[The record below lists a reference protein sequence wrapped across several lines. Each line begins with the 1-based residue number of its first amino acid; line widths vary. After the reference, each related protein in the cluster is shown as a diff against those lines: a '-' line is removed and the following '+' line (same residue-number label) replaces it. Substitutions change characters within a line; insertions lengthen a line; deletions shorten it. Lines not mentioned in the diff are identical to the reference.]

1 MSNTEEAVLLDSVIL
16 IDLLNG
22 IEKAQTYLQSVRRNA
37 VLSVITRAEVLAGT
51 TNPKN
56 ERVARRLL
64 DRFPCFPLTA
74 EPADRAASRRP
85 NRGHFS
91 GSSVP
96 TILSVAQTSHRER
109 SKRISAAIAP
119 ECAESRLHGDQ

>member
-1 MSNTEEAVLLDSVIL
+1 MSNPDQAILLDSVIL

-22 IEKAQTYLQSVRRNA
+22 VEESQTYLQSVRRDA

-74 EPADRAASRRP
+74 ETADRAASRRP
-85 NRGHFS
+85 NRGPFS
-91 GSSVP
+91 G
-96 TILSVAQTSHRER
+96 
-109 SKRISAAIAP
+109 
-119 ECAESRLHGDQ
+119 